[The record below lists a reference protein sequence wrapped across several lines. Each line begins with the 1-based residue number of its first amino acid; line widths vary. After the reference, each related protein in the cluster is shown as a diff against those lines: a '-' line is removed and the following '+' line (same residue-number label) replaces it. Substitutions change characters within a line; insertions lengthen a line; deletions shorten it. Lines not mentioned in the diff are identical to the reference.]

1 MTEKEYTIHKMI
13 EGYNVASDCINHYVK
28 ELIERNEF
36 VEDVTVEILHNGS
49 SMTYKEC
56 CELLNQLT
64 EENKY
69 LREKMDKK
77 IKDETDLGLT
87 YGDIVNI
94 RFLQN
99 IIDFQQEQITEL
111 SKEKNDLINEVT
123 KLKYSIPKE
132 FNESEIRDAV
142 WELNKHYRASMQ
154 KMDFHDLLLIENLLM
169 NFERILFVGDVKI
182 DTNKKE

>member
-13 EGYNVASDCINHYVK
+13 EGCNMESDCINSYVK

-36 VEDVTVEILHNGS
+36 VEDVTVDILHNGKN
-49 SMTYKEC
+49 MTYKEC
-56 CELLNQLT
+56 CEVLNQLT

-69 LREKMDKK
+69 LREKIDKK

-94 RFLQN
+94 KFLQN
-99 IIDFQQEQITEL
+99 LIDFQNEQITEL
-111 SKEKNDLINEVT
+111 SKEKYDLINEVT
-123 KLKYSIPKE
+123 KLKYRMPKE

-142 WELNKHYRASMQ
+142 WELNKHYRTSMS
-154 KMDFHDLLLIENLLM
+154 KMDFHDILLIENLLM
-169 NFERILFVGDVKI
+169 TFERILFVGDVKI